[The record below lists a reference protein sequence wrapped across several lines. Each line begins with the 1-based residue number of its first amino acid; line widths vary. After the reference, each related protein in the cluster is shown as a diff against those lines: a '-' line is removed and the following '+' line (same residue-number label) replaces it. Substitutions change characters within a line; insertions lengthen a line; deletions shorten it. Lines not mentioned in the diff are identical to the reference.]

1 MRYVP
6 LIWLHQANFRFPA
19 LYNAQRAGDPRY
31 IPHDPSIKIT
41 TEVTMHLF
49 SRAQNLGI
57 PLFLTAEPSALG
69 DCCCTV
75 STFNHRD
82 ADQHNARE

>member
-31 IPHDPSIKIT
+31 IPHDPSITIT
-41 TEVTMHLF
+41 TEVTMHFF
-49 SRAQNLGI
+49 SRAQSPSI
-57 PLFLTAEPSALG
+57 PLLLTAKPSTLG
-69 DCCCTV
+69 DCCRIV
-75 STFNHRD
+75 STSSQRD